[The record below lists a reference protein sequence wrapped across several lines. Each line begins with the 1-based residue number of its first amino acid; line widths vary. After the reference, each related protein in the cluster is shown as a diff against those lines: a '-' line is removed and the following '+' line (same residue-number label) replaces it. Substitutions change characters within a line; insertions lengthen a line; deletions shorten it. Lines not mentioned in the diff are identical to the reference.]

1 MQARGSR
8 NVPLAPPVSPDC
20 SGFGSMNAL
29 ALGLIAALC
38 WGIHDITIRYL
49 SRSVPILAA
58 LLCVLVVGAVF
69 QIGILGV
76 RQPDVVIPMR
86 ALLYASLAGVA
97 FLIASMG
104 LYFAFERGPVRV
116 VAPVIASYPILSIG
130 FAVAG
135 GSRVSLWQGLAVVVI
150 LVGVALVA
158 TPTST
163 APDILAPNDTPAQDT
178 APPDIPAIGPTLLLA
193 GMSAMGFA
201 CTFKLGQMAAAVS
214 DEITSALIMRLVALV
229 LLAGGMVAFMVHRR
243 QTVRGTFWPGRH
255 ALVPLACMGVLD
267 GVALLSV
274 ISAAS
279 LPNPEYAA
287 VTSSVFGLITVVLAW
302 AFLKERM
309 TALKWSGCLLAF
321 AGIGY

>member
-1 MQARGSR
+1 
-8 NVPLAPPVSPDC
+8 
-20 SGFGSMNAL
+20 MNAL

-163 APDILAPNDTPAQDT
+163 APDILAPNDTPPQDT
-178 APPDIPAIGPTLLLA
+178 APPDIPTIGPTLLLA
-193 GMSAMGFA
+193 TYFFTFQIYCDFSAYSDIAIGSARMLGYDLMKNFNLPYFA
-201 CTFKLGQMAAAVS
+201 RSITDFWRRWHISLTTWFTSYVYIPLGGSHVS
-214 DEITSALIMRLVALV
+214 LPKW
-229 LLAGGMVAFMVHRR
+229 
-243 QTVRGTFWPGRH
+243 VRNVWIVF
-255 ALVPLACMGVLD
+255 
-267 GVALLSV
+267 LLSGLWHGAAWTFV
-274 ISAAS
+274 IW
-279 LPNPEYAA
+279 
-287 VTSSVFGLITVVLAW
+287 G
-302 AFLKERM
+302 
-309 TALKWSGCLLAF
+309 AL
-321 AGIGY
+321 